1 MRPRVQEQSEGPRI
15 QVQVRACPCPCPCLC
30 GRSVAG
36 ASKALFAPRT
46 SHSANTDTSS
56 LIRLLSSWFHS
67 PVHTES
73 EVCPMIQD
81 RKLPSSRVPHPTSRF
96 SHLASSDH
104 ASRTSRSG
112 EPDRGR
118 GRPLNPRSFRI
129 TGRPTS
135 WSQDFLPCRIFA
147 SAKEGLRAPVTSHH
161 GRAAGAGPRSSR
173 MTRPASVPVARCT
186 CLTAPGHTPQY
197 SNIRT
202 RPNSKGEPTVG
213 RGF

>member
-15 QVQVRACPCPCPCLC
+15 QVQVRACPCLCLC

-56 LIRLLSSWFHS
+56 PIRLLSSWFHS

-81 RKLPSSRVPHPTSRF
+81 RKLPSSRIPHPTSRF
-96 SHLASSDH
+96 SHLASSDHASSDH

-118 GRPLNPRSFRI
+118 GRPLNPRSGRI

-135 WSQDFLPCRIFA
+135 WSQDLLPFRIFA
-147 SAKEGLRAPVTSHH
+147 PSRLCVCERKVPERQPRGQAHARRA
-161 GRAAGAGPRSSR
+161 
-173 MTRPASVPVARCT
+173 
-186 CLTAPGHTPQY
+186 
-197 SNIRT
+197 
-202 RPNSKGEPTVG
+202 
-213 RGF
+213 